1 MVHRRCTGR
10 CTLGT
15 WWQMTAA
22 SRQAKT
28 RRRQSR
34 GLVNLRIDVPE
45 HRFAKALI
53 RARRLT
59 PEEALRRNLMVRE
72 LEHLVEDFCDHMGVT
87 RDWSD
92 SQSGPYS
99 DEP

>member
-1 MVHRRCTGR
+1 
-10 CTLGT
+10 
-15 WWQMTAA
+15 MTAA
-22 SRQAKT
+22 ARQART
-28 RRRQSR
+28 RRRQGN
-34 GLVNLRIDVPE
+34 GLVNLRVDVPE

-72 LEHLVEDFCDHMGVT
+72 LERVVEDFCERMGVT

-92 SQSGPYS
+92 AQSDPYS
-99 DEP
+99 DES